1 MIASTAPPHADQP
14 IDKLFG
20 CHMTNVSVSRNMIT
34 AKNMVTFI
42 PRLLYSVYISIC
54 PNAAK
59 RVLRSPKMA
68 ELSPA
73 YLHDT
78 VLLFFL
84 VAVCRHH
91 LIGRERPPLIH
102 ALENRRGENKK
113 PLLSAFARIELY
125 PSGHGISSSFK
136 ITKESF
142 FVLWHRICR
151 KVDDE

>member
-1 MIASTAPPHADQP
+1 
-14 IDKLFG
+14 
-20 CHMTNVSVSRNMIT
+20 
-34 AKNMVTFI
+34 
-42 PRLLYSVYISIC
+42 
-54 PNAAK
+54 
-59 RVLRSPKMA
+59 MA

-113 PLLSAFARIELY
+113 PLLSALFLD
-125 PSGHGISSSFK
+125 HGRDLRESSFIRPAMASPPHLK
-136 ITKESF
+136 
-142 FVLWHRICR
+142 
-151 KVDDE
+151 